1 MKQMKALRRKL
12 LALPLALLLA
22 GASNHVGV
30 ALTPSIQLSQQQPWD
45 TPNKSRETKCLAE
58 NIYHESRGESFE
70 GKLAVAQ
77 VTLNRVAHKKLF
89 KSTICGV
96 VYQNSQFSWTSVSKT
111 IKDKSAWE
119 ESQKIAKAVMGGLRL
134 KDFDAIYYHTHA
146 VKPSWRVGKQIVRV
160 IGSHIFYA

>member
-1 MKQMKALRRKL
+1 MKTLRNKPF
-12 LALPLALLLA
+12 LAVALALLLGLTGCRTGEA
-22 GASNHVGV
+22 PPPQLEAANH
-30 ALTPSIQLSQQQPWD
+30 WD
-45 TPNKSRETKCLAE
+45 TRNQSKEALCLAQ

-77 VTLNRVAHKKLF
+77 VTLNRVAHKTLF

-96 VYQNSQFSWTSVSKT
+96 VYQNKQFSWTSLPKSV
-111 IKDKSAWE
+111 KDKNAWE
-119 ESQKIAKAVMGGLRL
+119 DAQKIAKAVMGGLRL

-146 VKPSWRVGKQIVRV
+146 VKPSWRVGKQIVKV